1 MWLRGSVGAHPACPG
16 SASCRSGTPGLLPG
30 GTGGL
35 STRRRC
41 PLPAPPGWGPG
52 WAPPMS
58 SPSRKTASGTGG
70 GRGTCQGGSTPS
82 PCPPTQL
89 CPSPHLLVR
98 GCAWHSSIL
107 LLLLL
112 GVAFYGMRGAQGEG
126 GAGRCPRILPVAFG
140 FHGNHV
146 GLEVIGEVIRGG
158 RCVGDAAWGDGGLGG
173 VAWGPFTLVPTD
185 GSGYPLAAGG
195 WELLSGSR
203 RVARTRWA
211 SIRGSSRLKIA
222 GLGAQRG

>member
-1 MWLRGSVGAHPACPG
+1 MPGQCQLPQWDPWAAARGHRGSQHSPSLS
-16 SASCRSGTPGLLPG
+16 SASTSWLGAGLGPPDVITEPKNSERNWGGERHVSGGEHTQ
-30 GTGGL
+30 
-35 STRRRC
+35 
-41 PLPAPPGWGPG
+41 PLPPD
-52 WAPPMS
+52 
-58 SPSRKTASGTGG
+58 TAV
-70 GRGTCQGGSTPS
+70 PV
-82 PCPPTQL
+82 
-89 CPSPHLLVR
+89 PHLLVR

-112 GVAFYGMRGAQGEG
+112 LGVAFYGARGAQGEG

-158 RCVGDAAWGDGGLGG
+158 GRVGDAAWGDSRSGG
-173 VAWGPFTLVPTD
+173 VAWEPFTLVPTD

-211 SIRGSSRLKIA
+211 SIRGSSRLKMA